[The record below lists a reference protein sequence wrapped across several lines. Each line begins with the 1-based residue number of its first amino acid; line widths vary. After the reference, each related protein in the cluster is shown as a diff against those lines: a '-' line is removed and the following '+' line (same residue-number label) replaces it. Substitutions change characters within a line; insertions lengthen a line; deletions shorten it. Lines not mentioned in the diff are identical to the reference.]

1 MRVPDIRIGETYQ
14 VKVPQRIP
22 PALRRVPHTPAELI
36 AQMRLYRHA
45 GNRFE
50 LTVTD
55 LRAENATV
63 DGYET
68 ATTNRTTV
76 PLTSEQAERLGLPAG
91 PTYKIDGFVTDTG
104 GNDASFTV
112 TVAYTGLPV
121 TWLRPLAEPVPIA
134 PSTARFYRARI
145 REKAAGLSADEVDR
159 AADEAQEHQR
169 DMAGQALDSY
179 RAEQWLRTAEVE
191 HQEWRRISSLM
202 TETGM
207 GAYDSS
213 KDPEGAETDP

>member
-1 MRVPDIRIGETYQ
+1 MHVPDIRIGETYQ

-22 PALRRVPHTPAELI
+22 PALRRLPHTPSELI
-36 AQMRLYRHA
+36 AHMRLHHHA

-55 LRAENATV
+55 LHAANATV

-68 ATTNRTTV
+68 ATTNRATV
-76 PLTSEQAERLGLPAG
+76 PLTPEQAERLGLPAG
-91 PTYKIDGFVTDTG
+91 PAYEIDGFVSDTD
-104 GNDASFTV
+104 GNDAAFTV
-112 TVAYTGLPV
+112 TVAYTGLPA

-145 REKAAGLSADEVDR
+145 REKATGLSADDVDR
-159 AADEAQEHQR
+159 AADEAQEHER
-169 DMAGQALDSY
+169 DIAGQALDSY
-179 RAEQWLRTAEVE
+179 RAEQRLRTAEVE

-202 TETGM
+202 AETGM
-207 GAYDSS
+207 GTYDPS
-213 KDPEGAETDP
+213 KDPEGAQADS